1 MGSGPTEA
9 KQTQQTQTEQSGT
22 SSTAPPEYLQP
33 FLKQAVEGITP
44 YLTKFGESGA
54 PSLFAGNYTATPS
67 DDTGYALEMMRNYAK
82 TGGQGGGTTGAYNT
96 NLTNATLQGDYLNLD
111 KNPYFQS
118 ALEASLRPATE
129 NFTNNVI
136 PGLRS
141 TFAGAGRPGAGLEG
155 AALQDATTNFSRAAT
170 DAGAKVGAQMYG
182 DERNRQLSTQSMLPS
197 FQGMDINR
205 MGLIEKAGASTDA
218 LNQKLLDEQV
228 QRYNY
233 AQTGGLD
240 FLTGLAQRLQAA
252 YPGGFTQGSSKGT
265 SSGTSTGTPSSN
277 PGAETASTIMA
288 GVGTAASIAS
298 MFV

>member
-1 MGSGPTEA
+1 
-9 KQTQQTQTEQSGT
+9 
-22 SSTAPPEYLQP
+22 
-33 FLKQAVEGITP
+33 
-44 YLTKFGESGA
+44 
-54 PSLFAGNYTATPS
+54 
-67 DDTGYALEMMRNYAK
+67 
-82 TGGQGGGTTGAYNT
+82 
-96 NLTNATLQGDYLNLD
+96 
-111 KNPYFQS
+111 
-118 ALEASLRPATE
+118 
-129 NFTNNVI
+129 
-136 PGLRS
+136 
-141 TFAGAGRPGAGLEG
+141 
-155 AALQDATTNFSRAAT
+155 
-170 DAGAKVGAQMYG
+170 MYG